1 MKCGILFCFLF
12 FVYELSLSKSQ
23 KRENTPQRLAWQSQ
37 IDRVKENERRLE
49 EFVANQTNKDGGK
62 TKSIE
67 VQGKTSDIFNV
78 NLLESAKQKSLTKK
92 SLSDQNIGRIKDNF
106 IPRKE
111 SHLTEAEKL
120 IEKYRNL
127 IDGPSTYKYRKNGRD
142 YLNEAEQFLKSYKSN
157 GSVEKTTFSPSTSKK
172 TKSPLSVK
180 QAAKMNVGVPSS
192 LGPRPTTIKSNKDIT
207 SILAQ
212 NINTK
217 EGLKA
222 IVTELLKRR
231 IEKLTLSQ
239 KK

>member
-1 MKCGILFCFLF
+1 MKCGIQFCFLF
-12 FVYELSLSKSQ
+12 FIYELSLFKSEIQ
-23 KRENTPQRLAWQSQ
+23 NRENTPQRLAWQRQ

-49 EFVANQTNKDGGK
+49 EFVANQTNKAKDGGK
-62 TKSIE
+62 KKIIE
-67 VQGKTSDIFNV
+67 VQGKTSDIFNA
-78 NLLESAKQKSLTKK
+78 NLLESAKQ
-92 SLSDQNIGRIKDNF
+92 
-106 IPRKE
+106 E
-111 SHLTEAEKL
+111 SHLAEAEKL

-127 IDGPSTYKYRKNGRD
+127 IDGPSTYKYRKNGRN

-157 GSVEKTTFSPSTSKK
+157 GSVEKPIFSPSKK
-172 TKSPLSVK
+172 TKSPLTVK

-192 LGPRPTTIKSNKDIT
+192 PGPRPTTIKSNKDIT

>member
-12 FVYELSLSKSQ
+12 FVYALSLSNSQ
-23 KRENTPQRLAWQSQ
+23 NRENSPQRLAWQRQ

-67 VQGKTSDIFNV
+67 VQGKTSDIFNA
-78 NLLESAKQKSLTKK
+78 NLLESAKQKSPTKK

-111 SHLTEAEKL
+111 SHLAEAEKL

-142 YLNEAEQFLKSYKSN
+142 YLNEAEQFLKSYKFN
-157 GSVEKTTFSPSTSKK
+157 GSVKKTVFSPSKK
-172 TKSPLSVK
+172 TKSPLTVK
-180 QAAKMNVGVPSS
+180 QAAKMNVVVPSS
-192 LGPRPTTIKSNKDIT
+192 PGPSPTTIKSNEDVT
-207 SILAQ
+207 SILSQ

-231 IEKLTLSQ
+231 IEKLTSSQ
-239 KK
+239 DK

>member
-1 MKCGILFCFLF
+1 MKCGIQFCFLF
-12 FVYELSLSKSQ
+12 FIYELSLFKSEIQ
-23 KRENTPQRLAWQSQ
+23 NRENTPQRLAWQRQ

-49 EFVANQTNKDGGK
+49 EFVANQTNKAKDGGK
-62 TKSIE
+62 KKIIE
-67 VQGKTSDIFNV
+67 VQGKTSDIFNA
-78 NLLESAKQKSLTKK
+78 NLLESAKQV
-92 SLSDQNIGRIKDNF
+92 SLSYQNIGRIKDNF
-106 IPRKE
+106 IPPKE
-111 SHLTEAEKL
+111 SHLAEAEKL

-127 IDGPSTYKYRKNGRD
+127 IDGPSTYKYRKNGRN
-142 YLNEAEQFLKSYKSN
+142 YLNEAEQFLKSFKSN
-157 GSVEKTTFSPSTSKK
+157 GSVEKPIFSPSKK
-172 TKSPLSVK
+172 TKSPLTVK

-192 LGPRPTTIKSNKDIT
+192 PGPRPTTIKSNKDIT